1 MSPKRD
7 PRASIKGWNI
17 WLAISCNMAVEH
29 KNLRYEEEEEEM
41 VEEKKEI
48 RKQI

>member
-7 PRASIKGWNI
+7 PWASIKRRNI
-17 WLAISCNMAVEH
+17 WLTINRNMVMEH
-29 KNLRYEEEEEEM
+29 MNIRYEEEEEEM
-41 VEEKKEI
+41 VEEKKEN

>member
-7 PRASIKGWNI
+7 PWASIKRRNI
-17 WLAISCNMAVEH
+17 WLAISRNMVMEH
-29 KNLRYEEEEEEM
+29 MNLRYEEEEEM
-41 VEEKKEI
+41 VEEKKEN